1 MYLCEWKIYN
11 TKIAYIEYGSVG
23 DEFRLILC
31 RVLAGN
37 FCVAVLISD
46 GNSERGADV
55 RSNLLFD
62 LFKAFD

>member
-1 MYLCEWKIYN
+1 MSGRFIIL
-11 TKIAYIEYGSVG
+11 KIAYIEYGSVG